1 VEVRLTG
8 NSGTHRI
15 LSKARVRIMLGHER
29 IAEPPEVGEAG
40 EARSFDTAER
50 ARQFAAAE
58 RITDVFVVNTDG
70 AEERIV
76 PLPWPTLDA
85 A

>member
-1 VEVRLTG
+1 MNALQSRL
-8 NSGTHRI
+8 SGMFF
-15 LSKARVRIMLGHER
+15 KDFGCW
-29 IAEPPEVGEAG
+29 VGEAG